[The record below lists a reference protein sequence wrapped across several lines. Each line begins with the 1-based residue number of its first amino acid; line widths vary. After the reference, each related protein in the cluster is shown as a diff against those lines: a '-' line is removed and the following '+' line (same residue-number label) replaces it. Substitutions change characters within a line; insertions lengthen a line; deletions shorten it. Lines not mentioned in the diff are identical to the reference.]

1 VSIVDTICVVPI
13 VDTSVSICVVSIVD
27 TICVVSV
34 VDTSVSIC
42 VVSIVDTSVSICVVS
57 IVDTICHTL
66 PKVSQRVAHC
76 NVRWYIGN
84 SAAAS
89 HITITHCNALHIAM
103 CYGLAS
109 FSRHLKIIGLFC
121 KRDL

>member
-1 VSIVDTICVVPI
+1 MSIVDTICVVPI

-42 VVSIVDTSVSICVVS
+42 VVSIVDT
-57 IVDTICHTL
+57 ICHTL

-76 NVRWYIGN
+76 NVLWYSGN